1 MFMTLPGFIILIVLG
16 FLGLWIF
23 VELASLPGK
32 KATERDHPRA
42 EAINILGWL
51 GLLFGGVGWM
61 VALVWAHAPPLALPA
76 AAETNAP
83 APTGVPDAPIEEPT

>member
-1 MFMTLPGFIILIVLG
+1 MFMTLPGFVILVVLG
-16 FLGLWIF
+16 FLGVLVF
-23 VELASLPGK
+23 VELGSLPGK
-32 KATERDHPRA
+32 KAAQRNHPQA

-61 VALVWAHAPPLALPA
+61 VALVWAHLPPLALPA